1 MITHL
6 RVICGLC
13 GTVVLRRCLATREVA
28 GSTPGRSTASIATLG
43 KLFTHTCFC
52 HINLVPV
59 AAQRCPAAGKLTVG
73 LDDDNDNND
82 NDNDNA

>member
-52 HINLVPV
+52 HINLVVPV

-82 NDNDNA
+82 NDNA